1 MNEQQLKEIAEK
13 FKNTLSLEELDE
25 LEREYNK
32 MYQRL
37 KAEQS
42 ASIEKND

>member
-37 KAEQS
+37 KGEQS
-42 ASIEKND
+42 GSTTKSE

>member
-25 LEREYNK
+25 LRPHTF
-32 MYQRL
+32 L
-37 KAEQS
+37 LF
-42 ASIEKND
+42 